1 MQGRK
6 IIKSLMCKN
15 KAAQDSVG
23 CSGTV
28 LYKPHHRSSRQQE
41 KTPAGKTILLNTENR
56 AKDTQVFNTKW
67 KWEMERISVEV
78 VVGIKFLHIL
88 LCNFAV

>member
-1 MQGRK
+1 M
-6 IIKSLMCKN
+6 IKSLMCKN

-28 LYKPHHRSSRQQE
+28 LHKSHHRSPRQQE
-41 KTPAGKTILLNTENR
+41 KTPASRTILLNTENR
-56 AKDTQVFNTKW
+56 AKDTQVFNKKW
-67 KWEMERISVEV
+67 KWELERISVGV

>member
-1 MQGRK
+1 
-6 IIKSLMCKN
+6 MCKN

-28 LYKPHHRSSRQQE
+28 LQKCHHRSPRQQE

-56 AKDTQVFNTKW
+56 AKDTQVFNK
-67 KWEMERISVEV
+67 KME
-78 VVGIKFLHIL
+78 VG
-88 LCNFAV
+88 N